1 MRIEGSHLVNF
12 SQRQPHFPGQRCQV
26 GGGQLVIVVLD
37 QMQVL
42 DQQIVSSWPITEKG
56 TNVFDRPGV
65 GLAPLWVAS
74 FAISG
79 IKLRG
84 PAPAQGRI
92 GIKRFVSRLCSRLP
106 SDVGPDYATNRCR
119 DNGNDMGNEI
129 IALTLAFARPVGK
142 RLSTPF
148 RVPDRVLP

>member
-1 MRIEGSHLVNF
+1 
-12 SQRQPHFPGQRCQV
+12 
-26 GGGQLVIVVLD
+26 
-37 QMQVL
+37 MQVL

-84 PAPAQGRI
+84 PAPAQGLE
-92 GIKRFVSRLCSRLP
+92 F
-106 SDVGPDYATNRCR
+106 
-119 DNGNDMGNEI
+119 NDLSPES
-129 IALTLAFARPVGK
+129 LSPV
-142 RLSTPF
+142 
-148 RVPDRVLP
+148 V